1 MTKMVSPLEPLGFPP
16 ALGGSD
22 DDDACVL
29 ESGVDLRD
37 ALRGEKIRKVS
48 AAVSAYPPSPTD
60 AHARRDKATGVWHR
74 SLTN

>member
-1 MTKMVSPLEPLGFPP
+1 MTEMVSPLEPLGFPP

-29 ESGVDLRD
+29 ESAVDLRD

-48 AAVSAYPPSPTD
+48 AAVSAYPPTD
-60 AHARRDKATGVWHR
+60 AHARRDKATSVWHR